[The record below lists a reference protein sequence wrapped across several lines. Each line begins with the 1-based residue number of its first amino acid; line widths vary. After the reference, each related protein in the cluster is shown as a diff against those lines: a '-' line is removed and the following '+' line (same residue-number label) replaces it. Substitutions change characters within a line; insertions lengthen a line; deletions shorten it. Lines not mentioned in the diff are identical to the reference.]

1 MLEHKNLTSFNNLIN
16 MKDYK
21 ILFLIFIGLF
31 ILYWLIFV
39 LTPKTKISI
48 DNQNKIDSLNV
59 LIINIQKSQEILD
72 SKIDSINLDINKV
85 DKDIKKIKEQK
96 TILKEIYHEKIID
109 VVNFTETELDSF
121 FTNRYK

>member
-1 MLEHKNLTSFNNLIN
+1 

-21 ILFLIFIGLF
+21 ILFLLIISLF
-31 ILYWLIFV
+31 IVYWLIFV

-48 DNQNKIDSLNV
+48 DNQNKIDSLNI
-59 LIINIQKSQEILD
+59 LILNIQKSQEILD
-72 SKIDSINLDINKV
+72 NKIDLIDSDINKV
-85 DKDIKKIKEQK
+85 DKDIKNIKDQK
-96 TILKEIYHEKIID
+96 TIVKENYHEKIIN

>member
-1 MLEHKNLTSFNNLIN
+1 